1 MPPHNLKKS
10 EENVEIKCK
19 KNWEKVQNKL
29 RKKWEK
35 SFKKGEKSWKK
46 VEKKTV
52 EKKFENYPNV
62 LKSTQKHQKVPK
74 VHINTQ

>member
-35 SFKKGEKSWKK
+35 SFKEGEKSWKK
-46 VEKKTV
+46 VEKKQLR
-52 EKKFENYPNV
+52 KN
-62 LKSTQKHQKVPK
+62 LKIIQMSSKVPK
-74 VHINTQ
+74 STKKYQKYT